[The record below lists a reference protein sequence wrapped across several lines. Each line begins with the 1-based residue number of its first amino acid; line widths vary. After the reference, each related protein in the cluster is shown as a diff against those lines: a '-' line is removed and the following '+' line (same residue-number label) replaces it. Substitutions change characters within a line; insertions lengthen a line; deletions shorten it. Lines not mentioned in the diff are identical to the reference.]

1 MVRFWVCEFECG
13 DIQET
18 LRPVRNRWH
27 SAHVLCCC
35 GQAVLGKP
43 GYLHRVPVQR
53 TSKSTENGHA
63 AKCGLSQKSEV
74 KARGK

>member
-1 MVRFWVCEFECG
+1 MHM
-13 DIQET
+13 
-18 LRPVRNRWH
+18 N
-27 SAHVLCCC
+27 VLCCC
-35 GQAVLGKP
+35 GQAVLGKS
-43 GYLHRVPVQR
+43 GYLHMVPVQR